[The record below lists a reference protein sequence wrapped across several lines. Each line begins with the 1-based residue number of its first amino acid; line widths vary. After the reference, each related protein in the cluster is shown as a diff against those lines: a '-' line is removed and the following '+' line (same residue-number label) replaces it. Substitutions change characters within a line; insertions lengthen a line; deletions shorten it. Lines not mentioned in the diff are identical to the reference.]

1 MPRAVLRILSYHNV
15 VVPATTA
22 HSLYTTRTSAELSLR
37 ARVLMIAARGRSHHS
52 FSSLYGFRREERP
65 GLEISLPPSSNKPL
79 SGLWR
84 RAVAA
89 RWIANSSA
97 PGSFVYVTQA
107 RPLRQFARLRAGR
120 RRRFI
125 LVVECHSL
133 REAWGS
139 EITTADGLMFTSSA
153 LQSAMFERFP
163 RLREKPSFLSHHR
176 IAAIPPVPEA
186 CELERRD
193 GPIRLGYVG
202 SILPWKGLEVLID
215 AIRLLPDSFHA
226 HIIGGTEGDEY
237 RSKLI
242 AFARSQGVAER
253 VRFTPFLPTDQLAS
267 TLRSLDC
274 LVLPLAAEDQGSSPM
289 KLLEYLA
296 ASRPVIAS
304 DLPSIREVLTHRWNG
319 LLFAPG
325 DPQSLAIQARS
336 LMETSLAERVQ
347 MISRGI
353 DALRPRT
360 TDVWLADLFAWLETL
375 PAIRSRGEDASCS
388 PGSP

>member
-1 MPRAVLRILSYHNV
+1 MRILSYHNV
-15 VVPATTA
+15 AVPATTA
-22 HSLYTTRTSAELSLR
+22 HSLYTTRTSADLSLR
-37 ARVLMIAARGRSHHS
+37 APVLMIAARGRSNHP

-79 SGLWR
+79 SSLWR

-89 RWIANSSA
+89 RWIATRS
-97 PGSFVYVTQA
+97 GSGSVVYVTQA
-107 RPLRQFARLRAGR
+107 RPLRHFARLRAGR
-120 RRRFI
+120 RRRFA

-133 REAWGS
+133 REAWES
-139 EITTADGLMFTSSA
+139 EIATADGLMFTSSS
-153 LQSAMFERFP
+153 LRSAMLERFP
-163 RLREKPSFLSHHR
+163 SLREKPSFLSHHR
-176 IAAIPPVPEA
+176 IAAVPPVPEA
-186 CELERRD
+186 SELERGN

-226 HIIGGTEGDEY
+226 HIIGGAEGDEY
-237 RSKLI
+237 RSQLI
-242 AFARSQGVAER
+242 AFAHSKGLAER

-267 TLRSLDC
+267 KLRSLDC
-274 LVLPLAAEDQGSSPM
+274 LVLPLAAEEQGSAPM
-289 KLLEYLA
+289 KLIEYLA

-325 DPQSLAIQARS
+325 DPQSLAAQARFLS
-336 LMETSLAERVQ
+336 ETSLAERLQ

-353 DALRPRT
+353 DVLRPRT
-360 TDVWLADLFAWLETL
+360 TDVWLADLFGWLETL
-375 PAIRSRGEDASCS
+375 PAIRAREEDASGS